1 MEMDKDNTCTMETGD
16 VTMETGRGR
25 EGDVTKET
33 ESRWI
38 KIIHVPWRQEML
50 LWRLEEGGR
59 CYYGD

>member
-1 MEMDKDNTCTMETGD
+1 
-16 VTMETGRGR
+16 METGRGR

-59 CYYGD
+59 EMLLKRLNGDG